1 MAKMKLFPK
10 RNRNLLPLL
19 AFTVL
24 VLSFSLVSYSDFLS
38 SKVTNTQDVLSESDE
53 RKEEEKKEEK
63 KEEKEQKRVEVKNEE
78 KKEEKKEVKEEI
90 KKEISSGR
98 IKIDPVITVKR
109 SENTENEVEDE
120 TEAEDENETENENE
134 VEDETETEFEQESET
149 ASPDGT
155 VNKFKLKI
163 KTRTVAGKTI
173 IETASGEMEVEN
185 SPEDAV
191 NSLVE
196 NEVMDTPTSFE
207 AKTND
212 NNKVEF
218 EVQGV
223 EVKKLLGLFV
233 VNLPKTVTVDAE
245 TGDVTSSNQS
255 VWTRFLSLLSI

>member
-24 VLSFSLVSYSDFLS
+24 VLSFALVNYSEFMT
-38 SKVTNTQDVLSESDE
+38 SKVENTQSVLSKSDE
-53 RKEEEKKEEK
+53 KRDENEEQDKVEEKKQERESTETK
-63 KEEKEQKRVEVKNEE
+63 NEVKNEE
-78 KKEEKKEVKEEI
+78 KKEVKQEVKN
-90 KKEISSGR
+90 EISSGR
-98 IKIDPVITVKR
+98 IKIDPIITVKR
-109 SENTENEVEDE
+109 SENTENETEDQNEVENED
-120 TEAEDENETENENE
+120 EAEDVDDKEI
-134 VEDETETEFEQESET
+134 ETEFEQESET
-149 ASPDGT
+149 ASADGT

-185 SPEDAV
+185 SPEEAV

-196 NEVMDTPTSFE
+196 NEVLDTPTSFE
-207 AKTND
+207 ARTND

-223 EVKKLLGLFV
+223 EAKKLLGLFA

-245 TGDVTSSNQS
+245 TGEVTSSNQN

>member
-1 MAKMKLFPK
+1 MKLFPK
-10 RNRNLLPLL
+10 RNKNLLPLL

-24 VLSFSLVSYSDFLS
+24 VLSFALVNYSEFMT
-38 SKVTNTQDVLSESDE
+38 SKVENTQSVLSKSDE
-53 RKEEEKKEEK
+53 KRDENEEDKVEEKKQEREGT
-63 KEEKEQKRVEVKNEE
+63 ETKN
-78 KKEEKKEVKEEI
+78 EEKKEVKEEV

-98 IKIDPVITVKR
+98 IKIDPIITVKR
-109 SENTENEVEDE
+109 SENTENE
-120 TEAEDENETENENE
+120 TEIEDENETEDEDSIEDADDNEI
-134 VEDETETEFEQESET
+134 ETEFEQESET

-185 SPEDAV
+185 SPEEAV

-196 NEVMDTPTSFE
+196 NEVLDTPTSFE

-223 EVKKLLGLFV
+223 EAKKLLGLFA

-245 TGDVTSSNQS
+245 TGEVTSSNQN

>member
-10 RNRNLLPLL
+10 RNKNLLPLL

-24 VLSFSLVSYSDFLS
+24 VLSFALVNYSEFLS
-38 SKVTNTQDVLSESDE
+38 SKVENTQSVLSKSDE
-53 RKEEEKKEEK
+53 KRDENEEQDKVEEKKQERERT
-63 KEEKEQKRVEVKNEE
+63 ETKN
-78 KKEEKKEVKEEI
+78 EEKKEVKEEV

-98 IKIDPVITVKR
+98 IKIDPIITVKR
-109 SENTENEVEDE
+109 SENTENE
-120 TEAEDENETENENE
+120 TEVEDENETEDEDPIEDADDNE
-134 VEDETETEFEQESET
+134 VETEFEQESET
-149 ASPDGT
+149 ASSDGT

-185 SPEDAV
+185 SPEEAV

-196 NEVMDTPTSFE
+196 NEVLDTPTSFE
-207 AKTND
+207 AKTNG

-218 EVQGV
+218 EVQGL
-223 EVKKLLGLFV
+223 EIKKLLGLFT
-233 VNLPKTVTVDAE
+233 VNLPKSVTVDAE
-245 TGDVTSSNQS
+245 TGEVTSSNQN

>member
-1 MAKMKLFPK
+1 MAKMKFFPK
-10 RNRNLLPLL
+10 RNKNLLPLL

-24 VLSFSLVSYSDFLS
+24 VLSFSLVNYSEFMT
-38 SKVTNTQDVLSESDE
+38 SKIENTQSVLSKSDE
-53 RKEEEKKEEK
+53 KSDENEEQDKVEEKKQERESNETK
-63 KEEKEQKRVEVKNEE
+63 DEVKNEE
-78 KKEEKKEVKEEI
+78 KKEFKQEV
-90 KKEISSGR
+90 KKEISSGK
-98 IKIDPVITVKR
+98 IKID
-109 SENTENEVEDE
+109 EVEVE
-120 TEAEDENETENENE
+120 EENETEDSVENDNE
-134 VEDETETEFEQESET
+134 VETEFEQESET

-173 IETASGEMEVEN
+173 IETASGEMEVEK

-196 NEVMDTPTSFE
+196 NEVMDSPTSFE

-223 EVKKLLGLFV
+223 EVKKLLGLFA

>member
-1 MAKMKLFPK
+1 MKLFPK

-38 SKVTNTQDVLSESDE
+38 SKVINTQDVLSESDE

-63 KEEKEQKRVEVKNEE
+63 KEVKELKRVEVKN
-78 KKEEKKEVKEEI
+78 EEKKEVKEEI

-109 SENTENEVEDE
+109 SENTENVV
-120 TEAEDENETENENE
+120 ENETEA
-134 VEDETETEFEQESET
+134 EDETETEFEQESET

-163 KTRTVAGKTI
+163 KTKTVAGKTI
-173 IETASGEMEVEN
+173 IETASGEMKVEN
-185 SPEDAV
+185 SPEEAV

-196 NEVMDTPTSFE
+196 NEVLDTPTSFE

-218 EVQGV
+218 EVQGI
-223 EVKKLLGLFV
+223 EVKKLLGLFA